1 MQIIEKLIVQLNKLP
16 GIGRKTATRL
26 AFHLINQP
34 KENLQKLADA
44 IISVPQDIDYCKNCF
59 NITSKLENPCSICSN
74 PKRNTD
80 KILVITSIQDLLAVE
95 ETQNYKGVYH
105 VLHGVVSPLSG
116 ISPKDIKLFEL
127 VERVKNM
134 TSNVEIILGIT
145 PNVDGETTSM
155 YIKKLLENY
164 SHVKVTQIALGVP
177 IGSEIEYV
185 DKLTL
190 SKAIENRL

>member
-44 IISVPQDIDYCKNCF
+44 IIYVPQDIDYCKNCF
-59 NITSKLENPCSICSN
+59 NITSKTENPCSICSN
-74 PKRNTD
+74 PKRNAD

-105 VLHGVVSPLSG
+105 VLHGIVSPLSG

-164 SHVKVTQIALGVP
+164 SHIKVTQIALGVP

>member
-1 MQIIEKLIVQLNKLP
+1 
-16 GIGRKTATRL
+16 
-26 AFHLINQP
+26 
-34 KENLQKLADA
+34 
-44 IISVPQDIDYCKNCF
+44 
-59 NITSKLENPCSICSN
+59 
-74 PKRNTD
+74 
-80 KILVITSIQDLLAVE
+80 
-95 ETQNYKGVYH
+95 
-105 VLHGVVSPLSG
+105 
-116 ISPKDIKLFEL
+116 
-127 VERVKNM
+127 M

-164 SHVKVTQIALGVP
+164 SHIKVTQIALGVP